1 MGSPAAPVRT
11 GGVTGRRALERPG
24 YPRPAPRS
32 NRVSRPSRRVPAC
45 WYRLGMHAVCRFVA
59 VRRGADA
66 RARRRAPFALLATLA
81 LAAWVALAQGA
92 MPSDDA
98 PLPPEA
104 EAAMARGI
112 DAAAAGLA
120 DPTPPHP
127 DHHHWR
133 VVLQSGREAVAIV
146 EHATTQRFLARAYA
160 LTGWSVRALQAFD
173 TLVAAGHPLDVEDE
187 RLVPEVA
194 SSTLYARVA
203 AEQAFARYQAGD
215 ADGATRTFER
225 WLALDPDATEALR
238 WLGRLALERGD
249 PEAAL
254 PYWERLVALR
264 PDDAGAAFSL
274 REAQREVAV
283 GPAAAAAFREGI
295 QAYEQGDVEAAFESF
310 AAAHAANPDYLEAAV
325 WAGRSALE
333 LARPAVALRYW
344 TLVSEA
350 RPDDGGAAYFR
361 RVAEDQVAYGVAAGR
376 AFYDGLAAYE
386 RGALD
391 EALDAFEAAVAAN
404 DAFTQAWVWVA
415 RTRQET
421 GRFEAAVRGWE
432 RVIALDPGDD
442 RARYFAALAR
452 QQQGVRP
459 EAGAVFASA
468 VAAYEAADMASA
480 RALFDDVVAIDP
492 ESATAWG
499 WVGRVAFGERRFDDA
514 AFAYGR
520 AAALDPSD
528 ADLAFFAE
536 EAATL
541 AAEAAAA
548 AEAEAADA
556 AGDGDG
562 DESAPADDPRNE
574 SDDSTE
580 GAADDLP

>member
-1 MGSPAAPVRT
+1 MQ
-11 GGVTGRRALERPG
+11 
-24 YPRPAPRS
+24 
-32 NRVSRPSRRVPAC
+32 
-45 WYRLGMHAVCRFVA
+45 AVLRIVA
-59 VRRGADA
+59 GRRGAGT
-66 RARRRAPFALLATLA
+66 RLRRRAVVVAALTLA
-81 LAAWVALAQGA
+81 FAAWAALAQGA
-92 MPSDDA
+92 LLSDDA
-98 PLPPEA
+98 PLPAEA
-104 EAAMARGI
+104 EAAMARGVE
-112 DAAAAGLA
+112 AAVAGLA

-133 VVLQSGREAVAIV
+133 VVLQAGREAVEIV

-173 TLVAAGHPLDVEDE
+173 ALVDAGHPLDVDDE
-187 RLVPEVA
+187 RLVPDVTSA
-194 SSTLYARVA
+194 ALYARVA

-215 ADGATRTFER
+215 LEGSRRTFER
-225 WLALDPDATEALR
+225 WLAVDPDAIEPLR
-238 WLGRLALERGD
+238 WLGRLALELGD

-254 PYWERLVALR
+254 PYWERLVAMR
-264 PDDAGAAFSL
+264 PDDAAAAFSL

-283 GPAAAAAFREGI
+283 GPVAAAAFREGI
-295 QAYEQGDVEAAFESF
+295 QAYELGDLDAAFEAFS
-310 AAAHAANPDYLEAAV
+310 AAHAANPDYVEAAV

-361 RVAEDQVAYGVAAGR
+361 RVAEDQVAFGVAAGR
-376 AFYDGLAAYE
+376 AFYAGLAAYE

-404 DAFTQAWVWVA
+404 PTFTQAWVWVA

-432 RVIALDPGDD
+432 RVIALDPDDD
-442 RARYFAALAR
+442 RARHFAALAR

-459 EAGAVFASA
+459 EAGQVFAAA
-468 VAAYEAADMASA
+468 VAAYESADMARA
-480 RALFDDVVAIDP
+480 RELFDDVVAIDP

-499 WVGRVAFGERRFDDA
+499 WVGRVAFGERRFEDA
-514 AFAYGR
+514 ALAYGR

-528 ADLAFFAE
+528 PDLAFFAD
-536 EAATL
+536 EAAIL
-541 AAEAAAA
+541 AAEAA
-548 AEAEAADA
+548 EAADA
-556 AGDGDG
+556 DADA
-562 DESAPADDPRNE
+562 ETAPAEPAEPAED
-574 SDDSTE
+574 
-580 GAADDLP
+580 AADDLP